1 MKTAE
6 DYIIKFFKVFIIPLV
21 VANGMIY
28 LIGSFIAMDF
38 DYNNWWAF
46 RSTFG
51 RVLLSLIELII
62 FSNIPKWWEQY
73 NTK

>member
-1 MKTAE
+1 
-6 DYIIKFFKVFIIPLV
+6 VFIIPLV

-51 RVLLSLIELII
+51 RVLLSLIELMI

>member
-6 DYIIKFFKVFIIPLV
+6 DYIVKFFKVFIIPLV
-21 VANGMIY
+21 ITNGMIY

-46 RSTFG
+46 NSTFG
-51 RVLLSLIELII
+51 RVLLSLLELMILV
-62 FSNIPKWWEQY
+62 NIPKWWEQY